1 MSADKTNIGNRRHL
15 WRSRWAAIGA
25 AVAVTFGGGGLLA
38 VQAASGPAS
47 SVVTVTPERILD
59 TRSGVGLSGPFVSGV
74 SRKLQV
80 TGAVVPAGATGVL
93 LNVTVVAPTA
103 AGFLSVRPG
112 DATGVPSTSSLNFTA
127 GDIVPNSVQV
137 ALPTSGANAGQIDVT
152 FDAFGAVG
160 PTTNVLA
167 DVVGYLLAGGPGT
180 PGATSPAGAVGATGP
195 AGSAGAT
202 GSAGAN
208 GPVPGTACTAGGV
221 SGAVT
226 SGFNLT
232 GVFAVHCFR
241 NEVST
246 LAGNTQGFVDGP
258 GTAARFDN
266 PFGVAVDGSGN
277 VYVAD
282 PFNDRIRKITAAGV
296 VSTLAGNGT
305 SGLVDGAGTVAQFR
319 GPAGVAVDG
328 SGNVYVADSGNN
340 AIRKITAAGVVST
353 LAGNGTLGL
362 VDAAGT
368 AARFRTPVGVAVDG
382 SGNVYVADMNNNS
395 IRMITAA
402 GVVSTLAG
410 AGFFGAG
417 FVDAAGIN
425 ARFRFPQGVA
435 VDGSGNVYVADTDNM
450 LIRKITAG
458 VVSTLAG
465 GNQMQ
470 GLVDAAGTAARFR
483 FPQGVAVDGSGNVY
497 VADISNHSLRKVT
510 AAGVVSTVAGNGTQ
524 GFVDGPGTTARFNNL
539 RGVAVDGSGGNIY
552 VVDAS
557 NHRIRQIR

>member
-1 MSADKTNIGNRRHL
+1 MSVDKTIIGNRRHL

-25 AVAVTFGGGGLLA
+25 AVAVTFGGGGLFA

-47 SVVTVTPERILD
+47 SVVTVTPDRILD
-59 TRSGVGLSGPFVSGV
+59 TRTGVGLSGPFVSGV

-93 LNVTVVAPTA
+93 LHVTVVAPSA

-112 DATGVPSTSSLNFTA
+112 DATGAPSTSSLNFVA

-137 ALPTSGANAGQIDVT
+137 ALPTAGANAGQIDIT

-195 AGSAGAT
+195 AGATGSAGAT
-202 GSAGAN
+202 GAAGAN

-246 LAGNTQGFVDGP
+246 QGFVDGS
-258 GTAARFDN
+258 GTAAQFDT

-282 PFNDRIRKITAAGV
+282 TSNNRIRKITAAGV
-296 VSTLAGNGT
+296 VSTLAGDGT
-305 SGLVDGAGTVAQFR
+305 FGFVEGPGINARFR
-319 GPAGVAVDG
+319 DPFGVAVDG
-328 SGNVYVADSGNN
+328 SGNVYVADFFNN
-340 AIRKITAAGVVST
+340 RIRKITAGGVVST
-353 LAGNGTLGL
+353 LAGNGTQGS
-362 VDAAGT
+362 
-368 AARFRTPVGVAVDG
+368 VDG
-382 SGNVYVADMNNNS
+382 PGTTSQ
-395 IRMITAA
+395 
-402 GVVSTLAG
+402 
-410 AGFFGAG
+410 
-417 FVDAAGIN
+417 
-425 ARFRFPQGVA
+425 FRFPKGVA
-435 VDGSGNVYVADTDNM
+435 VDGSGNVYVADTNNHR
-450 LIRKITAG
+450 IRKITAAG
-458 VVSTLAG
+458 FVSTLAG
-465 GNQMQ
+465 T
-470 GLVDAAGTAARFR
+470 GTF
-483 FPQGVAVDGSGNVY
+483 GS
-497 VADISNHSLRKVT
+497 
-510 AAGVVSTVAGNGTQ
+510 
-524 GFVDGPGTTARFNNL
+524 VDGPGTTAQFDGPQ
-539 RGVAVDGSGGNIY
+539 GVAVDGSGGNIY
-552 VVDAS
+552 VADTS
-557 NHRIRQIR
+557 NSRIRQIR